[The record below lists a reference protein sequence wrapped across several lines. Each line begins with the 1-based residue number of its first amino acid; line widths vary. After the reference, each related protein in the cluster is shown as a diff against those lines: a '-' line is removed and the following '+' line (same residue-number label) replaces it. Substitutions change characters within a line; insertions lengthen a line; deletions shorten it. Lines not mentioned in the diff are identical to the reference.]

1 MPSQGSITKT
11 IRLNAED
18 REIIEQIMEGEG
30 VSWSGAI
37 HKLIT
42 ESVPRKKEGSSGG
55 CTPKK
60 EEGDVH
66 QIMSEE
72 TRADLEQM
80 CRVSGLT
87 LGRFME
93 YIRVLFNDG
102 KIYVDGLTVKTRGDY
117 DLRYLVDVCHRLN
130 IDPQEMINKLANSL
144 VRR

>member
-18 REIIEQIMEGEG
+18 RERIERIMEEDG

-37 HKLIT
+37 HKVIA
-42 ESVPRKKEGSSGG
+42 ESVPRKKEGSSRG

-60 EEGDVH
+60 EEGEVH
-66 QIMSEE
+66 QIMGEE
-72 TRADLEQM
+72 ARADLEQM

-93 YIRVLFNDG
+93 YIRELFP
-102 KIYVDGLTVKTRGDY
+102 V
-117 DLRYLVDVCHRLN
+117 H
-130 IDPQEMINKLANSL
+130 
-144 VRR
+144 

>member
-18 REIIEQIMEGEG
+18 KEIIERIMEEEG

-37 HKLIT
+37 HKVIA
-42 ESVPRKKEGSSGG
+42 EGVPRRKGVRERE
-55 CTPKK
+55 CTPEK
-60 EEGDVH
+60 DVP